1 MLYARSERPPRE
13 APSRPAARTRG
24 VGLTDFL
31 LDVLESAESYDA
43 QILQA
48 EREEDAELAAFLREL
63 RRQDVVRTREVTR
76 LLRRPYEETWGDPE
90 KEIGAC

>member
-1 MLYARSERPPRE
+1 MLYAEREGPPRG

-43 QILQA
+43 HILRA
-48 EREEDAELAAFLREL
+48 ERDEDVELAAFLREL
-63 RRQDVVRTREVTR
+63 RRQDLVRTQEVTR
-76 LLRRPYEETWGDPE
+76 LLRRPYEEAWGDSE
-90 KEIGAC
+90 KEIGA